1 MTMLEPAEILVT
13 GGNGRLGRAL
23 GALGCRTVSRD
34 ELDITDEA
42 AVIRQIATGGTRCV
56 INAAAYTAV
65 DAAETY
71 KERAEQVNS
80 FGAGCVARAAA
91 VRSIPCIHISTDC
104 VFGDA
109 DPAAPVV
116 EIAKPNP
123 LSVYGLTK
131 WRGEQAVLHAGGKA
145 CIARVAWLFDDG
157 ADTFIGKMLKI
168 AHGRD
173 VLSVVD
179 DEYGRPTPVA
189 ALAKHLVKLA
199 EMLTFNLAPV
209 PEILHVGTPRPV
221 NRFEWAERIFGTSAR
236 LGGPTPQLE
245 RVSADA
251 FPTPAR
257 RPRGLVLD
265 VSEAERLL
273 GPMPQWVPFSDRA
286 VNRLLA

>member
-1 MTMLEPAEILVT
+1 MSMLEPSEILVT
-13 GGNGRLGRAL
+13 GGYGRLGRAL
-23 GALGCRTVSRD
+23 SALGCRTVSRD
-34 ELDITDEA
+34 WLDITDQS
-42 AVIRQIATGGTRCV
+42 AVISQIASGDARCV
-56 INAAAYTAV
+56 INTAAYTAV
-65 DAAETY
+65 DAAESD

-91 VRSIPCIHISTDC
+91 ARGVPCIHISTDC

-109 DPAAPVV
+109 DPSAPVV
-116 EIAKPNP
+116 EIAKTNP

-131 WRGEQAVLHAGGKA
+131 WRGEQAVLQAGGKP
-145 CIARVAWLFDDG
+145 CIARVAWLFDEG

-168 AHGRD
+168 ADGRD
-173 VLSVVD
+173 VLSIVD
-179 DEYGRPTPVA
+179 DEFGRPTPVA
-189 ALAKHLVKLA
+189 ALAKHLMELA
-199 EMLTFNLAPV
+199 ELLVFDPAPV
-209 PEILHVGTPRPV
+209 PEILHLGTPRPI
-221 NRFEWAERIFGTSAR
+221 NRFEWAERIFETSAK
-236 LGGPTPQLE
+236 LGGPAPRLE

-273 GPMPQWVPFSDRA
+273 GSMPEWEPFSDRA